1 MTKAWVLAAAIAI
14 GATQVQAEVDS
25 KAEACETSGVFVA
38 QAVEMRVEGMTRK
51 ETKAAILETIT
62 ENKLTWRI
70 VLGPML
76 KQIWE
81 LPMEKMTPEYS
92 EKFVA
97 ACLEQ

>member
-1 MTKAWVLAAAIAI
+1 MKKAWVLAAALAI
-14 GATQVQAEVDS
+14 GATQAQAQITD
-25 KAEACETSGVFVA
+25 KDLACETSGVFVA
-38 QAVEMRVEGMTRK
+38 QAVEMRVEGRTQS
-51 ETKAAILETIT
+51 ETKTAILDSIT

-76 KQIWE
+76 KQIWQ

-97 ACLEQ
+97 ACKEQ

>member
-1 MTKAWVLAAAIAI
+1 MKKAWVLAAVLAI
-14 GATQVQAEVDS
+14 GATQVQAQVSDQD
-25 KAEACETSGVFVA
+25 AACETSGVFVA
-38 QAVEMRVEGMTRK
+38 QAVEMRVEGKSRN
-51 ETKAAILETIT
+51 ETKAAILDTIT

-81 LPMEKMTPEYS
+81 LPMEKMTPEYA

-97 ACLEQ
+97 ACKEQ